1 MIFGRHINRY
11 YLRYLHFLLIGVA
24 TLVAVD
30 YLQLFVPNLYQM
42 VINGLNQGWV
52 MVDGEKLPF
61 DMSFVLDRVCMPMV
75 TIILC
80 IVVGRFLWRIM
91 FLGTAFK
98 VEEDL
103 RNRMFDN
110 CRYLSQNYYQTHKVG
125 SLMSLYTNDLDTV
138 AECFAWG
145 ILMLFDAVL
154 LACMSL
160 TKMFRMN
167 WVLALLTLIPTS
179 LLLVSATVV
188 GKYMM
193 KKWDIRQEA
202 FSRLSDF
209 SQESFSGIAVIKAF
223 VKETKELMAFRKLN
237 LENEV
242 ANIEHTKAAV
252 LLRVLVMAFVES
264 VVCIILGYGGYL
276 VWKGDFN
283 AGQLVEFIGYFTAV
297 IWPVMAVSELI
308 DMRSRGKASLNRI
321 SGLLDAEPDV
331 VDAPG
336 AVPLQDIKGEIEFRD
351 LSFRYPD
358 GEYDALQNV
367 SFHIKAGENV
377 GLVGK
382 TGCGKT
388 TLVDLILRTYNVP
401 DGTLFVDGHDVNTVT
416 IRSLRDGCAYV
427 PQDNYLFSETI
438 AENIAFGVD
447 DSTRAQVEE
456 AATLADLYGNIQEF
470 HQGYDTMLGERGVTV
485 SGGQKQRISI
495 ARALLKNAP
504 ILILDDSV
512 SAVDT
517 QTERVILKNLRATRK
532 GKTTILIAHR
542 ITTIREM
549 DKLLYMEDGRIT
561 AVGTHDELYA
571 SCPGYRKMVD
581 LQKLEEEGGIE
592 NA

>member
-110 CRYLSQNYYQTHKVG
+110 CRHLSQNYYQTHKVG

-308 DMRSRGKASLNRI
+308 DMTSRGKASLNRI
-321 SGLLDAEPDV
+321 GELLDAKPDV

-571 SCPGYRKMVD
+571 CCPGYRKMVD
-581 LQKLEEEGGIE
+581 LQKLEEEGGVE

>member
-110 CRYLSQNYYQTHKVG
+110 CRHLSQNYYQTHKVG

-308 DMRSRGKASLNRI
+308 DMTSRGKASLNRI
-321 SGLLDAEPDV
+321 GELLDAKPDV

-561 AVGTHDELYA
+561 VVGTHDELYA
-571 SCPGYRKMVD
+571 CCPGYRKMVD
-581 LQKLEEEGGIE
+581 LQKLEEEGGVE

>member
-110 CRYLSQNYYQTHKVG
+110 CRHLSQNYYQTHKVG

-167 WVLALLTLIPTS
+167 WVLALLTLIPTF

-308 DMRSRGKASLNRI
+308 DMTSRGKASLNRI
-321 SGLLDAEPDV
+321 GELLDAKPDV

-571 SCPGYRKMVD
+571 RCPGYRKMVD
-581 LQKLEEEGGIE
+581 LQKLEEEGGVE

>member
-223 VKETKELMAFRKLN
+223 VKEAKELMAFRKLN
-237 LENEV
+237 IENEV

-276 VWKGDFN
+276 VWKGVFN

-308 DMRSRGKASLNRI
+308 DMTSRGKASLNRI
-321 SGLLDAEPDV
+321 GELLDAEPDV

-416 IRSLRDGCAYV
+416 IHSVRDGCAYV

-470 HQGYDTMLGERGVTV
+470 HQGYDTMLGERGVTI

-571 SCPGYRKMVD
+571 CCPGYRKMVD

>member
-110 CRYLSQNYYQTHKVG
+110 CRHLSQNYYQTHKVG

-167 WVLALLTLIPTS
+167 WVLALLTLIPTF

-308 DMRSRGKASLNRI
+308 DMTSRGKASLNRI
-321 SGLLDAEPDV
+321 GELLDAKPDV

-561 AVGTHDELYA
+561 AVGTHNELYA
-571 SCPGYRKMVD
+571 CCPGYRKMVD
-581 LQKLEEEGGIE
+581 LQKLEEEGGVE